1 MKTLRNALLLL
12 FLVFAVNA
20 NAATD
25 IVIDHSEPLRQLV
38 YERVADVDGSRKP
51 GDVPVTAM
59 RFDAFGRRFDLTL
72 EENRALT
79 SIVQNQAVLESID
92 VYRGRIADDD
102 NTWVRVTIENGN
114 PKGMLWDGQEM
125 YAIDIVDNQT
135 AIYRLADLRISGDAL
150 SCSVAAITGNG
161 DELFKAV
168 LAETSANVIAQKGPG
183 ATQEIDVAVLGDFE
197 FSSNMG
203 ASAEAEILTRMNN
216 VDGIFSTQAGVQLNV
231 NRVDIFSTSSDPF
244 TDESKA
250 GDLLDELSAY
260 RLARSSQRGNGL
272 SHLFT
277 GRDLDGSTVGIAYGG
292 KYGAAICHD
301 RYGAGL
307 TQATHGATF
316 DSLIAAHEFGH
327 NFGAPH
333 DGTAD
338 SACEAEAQDFLM
350 APNLNGNDIFS
361 TCSLE
366 QIEIGIDRTYCVAPL
381 PTSEVAIVAA
391 ALTKTML
398 LGNSSDIVFDVNSTG
413 TDNVGNVQFDVS
425 VPTNVI
431 LDGVATS
438 SGSCTSGAGNVTCSL
453 GTVVAGSGAT
463 VTLTISAPSTGTA
476 DFVAGISATDDANTG
491 NNQASTLLTV
501 DPAVELVLN
510 ATATVQIDPNQSI
523 MISQRVE
530 NRATLAAS
538 DVTLTLTPNT
548 GITVD
553 SATWSPGS
561 CAITDN
567 IVTCQAASL
576 AAQADDELLVQ
587 VTGITEGAQSYTLTI
602 SSSEA
607 DRNTSNNSVSGQINV
622 GQVTTPVVNNQQA
635 VGGGG
640 GGATSP
646 VFLLWLAAGSL
657 LLIRR
662 RPLQTRRSNLPGNA
676 RT

>member
-1 MKTLRNALLLL
+1 MLVQCL
-12 FLVFAVNA
+12 FFFATAA

-38 YERVADVDGSRKP
+38 YERAADVDGSRKP
-51 GDVPVTAM
+51 GSSPVTAM
-59 RFDAFGRRFDLTL
+59 RFDAFGRRFELTL

-79 SIVQNQAVLESID
+79 SAVQNQAILESID
-92 VYRGRIADDD
+92 VYRGRIADEDD
-102 NTWVRVTIENGN
+102 SWVRVTIDDEN
-114 PKGMLWDGQEM
+114 PRGMLWDGQEM
-125 YAIDIVDNQT
+125 YAIDMVNNQT

-150 SCSVAAITGNG
+150 SCSVAATSSNG
-161 DELFKAV
+161 DDLLKAV
-168 LAETSANVIAQKGPG
+168 LAETAAKTTFQKGPG
-183 ATQEIDVAVLGDFE
+183 ATSEIDIAVLGDFE
-197 FSSNMG
+197 FSSDMG

-216 VDGIFSTQAGVQLNV
+216 VDGIFSTQVGVQLNV
-231 NRVDIFSTSSDPF
+231 NRVDIFSTSNDPF
-244 TDESKA
+244 TDETKA

-316 DSLIAAHEFGH
+316 DSLIVAHEVGH

-333 DGTAD
+333 DGTTD

-361 TCSLE
+361 TCSIE

-381 PTSEVAIVAA
+381 PTAEVTVVAA
-391 ALTKTML
+391 ALTTTVL

-413 TDNVGNVQFDVS
+413 TDNVANVQFDIS
-425 VPTNVI
+425 IPTNVS
-431 LDGVATS
+431 LNSVTTS
-438 SGSCTSGAGNVTCSL
+438 SGSCTSGAGDVTCSL
-453 GTVVAGSGAT
+453 GTIVAGSGTT
-463 VTLTISAPSTGTA
+463 VTLTVSTPSTGTA
-476 DFVAGISATDDANTG
+476 DFVAGITAADDANAG
-491 NNQASTLLTV
+491 NNQASTLLTI
-501 DPAVELVLN
+501 DPAVDLVLN
-510 ATATVQIDPNQSI
+510 AAATVQIDPNQTTV
-523 MISQRVE
+523 ISPRIE
-530 NRATLAAS
+530 NRATLDAT

-561 CAITDN
+561 CDIADN

-576 AAQADDELLVQ
+576 AAQANDELLVQ
-587 VTGITEGAQSYTLTI
+587 VTGVTEGAQSYTLAI
-602 SSSEA
+602 SSSDA
-607 DRNTSNNSVSGQINV
+607 DRNMSNNSVSGQINV

-635 VGGGG
+635 SSGGG
-640 GGATSP
+640 GGAMSP
-646 VFLLWLAAGSL
+646 AYLLLLAAASMA
-657 LLIRR
+657 LIRR
-662 RPLQTRRSNLPGNA
+662 RIFGMCRSILPA
-676 RT
+676 ATTA